1 LLKDIFVSEKQMKE
15 QIEYSEKVK
24 SLLCVRY
31 PDKKPKAFTHT
42 YGCQGNV
49 ADGERIRGMLAA
61 MGYDLTNSPENADL
75 VLYNTCAIREH
86 AENRV
91 FGNIGALKKYKKQNP
106 GMVIAVCGCM
116 AQQSYVAQKIEK
128 SFPYVDLVFGTH
140 ALHRLPELLS
150 KTLCRGKRI
159 IDATESDGV
168 IAEGLPVARDNNTDV
183 FLPIMYGCDNF
194 CSYCVVPLVRGRER
208 SRRPEEIIK
217 EAGDIIAGGA
227 RLITLLGQNVNS
239 YGKGSESDTDFSD
252 LIRMLDALSGDFQF
266 DFMTSHPK
274 DCSKKLIDTLAGSKH
289 YCRHLHLP
297 VQCGSDRILKAMNRG
312 YTRAQYL
319 SLIEL
324 VKNRMPDISL
334 TTDIIVGFPSET
346 YEEFCQTLSLVEK
359 VRYDSMYTFVFSPRK
374 GTKAYEMEDAVP
386 KSEKMKWFSQ
396 LLKLQEKIQ
405 KEKQK
410 IKKNNPNGMLIN

>member
-1 LLKDIFVSEKQMKE
+1 MLKDIFVSQEQMK
-15 QIEYSEKVK
+15 QQFEYSKKVK
-24 SLLCVRY
+24 GLLLMRY

-49 ADGERIRGMLAA
+49 ADGERIRGMLNA
-61 MGYDLTNSPENADL
+61 MGYDLTISPNDADL
-75 VLYNTCAIREH
+75 ILYNTCAIREH

-106 GMVIAVCGCM
+106 KMIIALCGCM
-116 AQQSYVAQKIEK
+116 AQQSHVVQKIEK
-128 SFPYVDLVFGTH
+128 SYPYVDLVFGTH

-150 KTLCRGKRI
+150 KTLCRGNRI
-159 IDATESDGV
+159 IDTTQSDGI
-168 IAEGLPVARDNNTDV
+168 IAEGMPILRDNNEEV
-183 FLPIMYGCDNF
+183 FLPIMFGCDNF

-208 SRRPEEIIK
+208 SRRPEAIIE
-217 EAGDIIAGGA
+217 EAKDIIAGGA
-227 RLITLLGQNVNS
+227 KHITLLGQNVNS
-239 YGKGSESDTDFSD
+239 YGKGNEPNIDFSD
-252 LIRMLDALSGDFQF
+252 LLCMLDSLTGDFQF

-274 DCSKKLIDTLAGSKH
+274 DCSNKLIDTLEQSKH

-297 VQCGSDRILKAMNRG
+297 VQCGNDRILKAMSRG

-324 VKNRMPDISL
+324 IKNKMPDISL

-346 YEEFCQTLSLVEK
+346 YEDFSETLSLVETVK
-359 VRYDSMYTFVFSPRK
+359 FDSMFTFVFSPRR
-374 GTKAYEMEDAVP
+374 GTKAYDMEDTVP

-396 LLKLQEKIQ
+396 LLELQEKIQ
-405 KEKQK
+405 KERK
-410 IKKNNPNGMLIN
+410 IKKTTQTGC